1 MANLSPISLQPKPI
15 KIGAR
20 VVRHTRAII
29 FQLAVVSVTDPMV
42 RAILRRSVVFELHP
56 RARDHD
62 PGVGRTKTAGH
73 VCPIRWQTLP
83 QGCDAAASRP
93 HSYKSN
99 RLRNCRRRS
108 GRKNLVQRANSGD
121 LYVRWHATWGMSVE
135 KIHAIKIHNPRS
147 IRCRGSG

>member
-56 RARDHD
+56 SC
-62 PGVGRTKTAGH
+62 T
-73 VCPIRWQTLP
+73 
-83 QGCDAAASRP
+83 
-93 HSYKSN
+93 
-99 RLRNCRRRS
+99 
-108 GRKNLVQRANSGD
+108 
-121 LYVRWHATWGMSVE
+121 
-135 KIHAIKIHNPRS
+135 
-147 IRCRGSG
+147 